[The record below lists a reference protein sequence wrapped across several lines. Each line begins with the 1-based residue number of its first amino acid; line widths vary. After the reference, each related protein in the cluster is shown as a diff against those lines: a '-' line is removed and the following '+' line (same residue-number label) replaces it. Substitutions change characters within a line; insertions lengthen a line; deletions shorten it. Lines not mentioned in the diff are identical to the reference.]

1 MCLRSEF
8 SARLFEGVD
17 DLLQDIR
24 AVVCNLL
31 ENRVGI
37 FLQLSALLLTHLQL
51 PLQLFGAHSLEVLLP
66 VFRVAVV
73 VVSGRREL
81 AEDAGVSIVAE
92 VCQVGDVKFELTAVL
107 GQG

>member
-1 MCLRSEF
+1 MYQRSCSEMN
-8 SARLFEGVD
+8 VN
-17 DLLQDIR
+17 DLD
-24 AVVCNLL
+24 
-31 ENRVGI
+31 
-37 FLQLSALLLTHLQL
+37 FLHY
-51 PLQLFGAHSLEVLLP
+51 LFGAHFLEVLLP